1 MRRGR
6 QAGLVALAVLLA
18 AAAVAGSVR
27 WAQAKWLS
35 PSGPVVYIPKTI
47 DPRIEFWQAARQGV
61 DAAAKELGTEVLTL
75 GTDKEKDIDGQI
87 ALVERAIGMRPK
99 AIVLSATDYERL
111 VPVAKKI
118 RSARIPLVIIDSGIN
133 GDYALS
139 LIATD
144 NFEAG
149 RKVGDALKELLP
161 EGGEV
166 GVVNFIKAS
175 STAIE
180 RENGVLA
187 SLREGRGGLEEG
199 AASGIGEQASKGVGR
214 LPGASSIAA
223 AGRVESGSSL
233 GAGSDEGQVYEI
245 VPTVYSEGL
254 IDKAYEVTKA
264 LLRERPGLAG
274 IAALNEPST
283 VGAARAIEE
292 AGAAG
297 RVKLVGFDSSTSEI
311 DYLEREVLQAIVV
324 QKPFNMG
331 YLAIKTA
338 MQAYRGRK
346 VDPSIGT
353 GSVVITKKNMFSR
366 ENQKLLFP
374 FLDGSGGGGG

>member
-6 QAGLVALAVLLA
+6 KVGLIALAVLLA

-35 PSGPVVYIPKTI
+35 PAGPVVYIPKTI

-166 GVVNFIKAS
+166 GIVNFIKAS

-187 SLREGRGGLEEG
+187 SLRDGRAGAGEG
-199 AASGIGEQASKGVGR
+199 AASGIGGQAKSGKG
-214 LPGASSIAA
+214 S
-223 AGRVESGSSL
+223 
-233 GAGSDEGQVYEI
+233 GSDEGQVYEI

-254 IDKAYEVTKA
+254 TDKAYEVTKA

-366 ENQKLLFP
+366 ANQKLLFP
-374 FLDGSGGGGG
+374 FLNGSGGGEG